1 MCVRIFTLCMDR
13 ERVYNYKFSK
23 ENTLRK
29 RKSGAYSQERSCLKY
44 IQAEKNIKAL
54 LLTLRLK

>member
-1 MCVRIFTLCMDR
+1 MNR

-29 RKSGAYSQERSCLKY
+29 RKSGAYSQEGSCLKY
-44 IQAEKNIKAL
+44 IQAEKNIKAV

>member
-1 MCVRIFTLCMDR
+1 MCVRISTPCMDKGR
-13 ERVYNYKFSK
+13 IYNYKFSK

-29 RKSGAYSQERSCLKY
+29 RKSGAYSQEGSCLKF

-54 LLTLRLK
+54 LFTFKN